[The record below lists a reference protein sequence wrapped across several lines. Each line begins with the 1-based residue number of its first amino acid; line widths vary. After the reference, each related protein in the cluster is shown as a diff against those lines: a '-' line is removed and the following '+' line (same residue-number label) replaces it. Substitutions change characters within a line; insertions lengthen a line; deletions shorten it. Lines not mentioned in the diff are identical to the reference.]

1 MYSTFALALLAA
13 VATANNGQ
21 GHGRDPDFMN
31 WVAKNNKSFA
41 SIDEMDK
48 REKNFKASVYKVRD
62 LRHEHPKAR
71 FALNFF
77 ADLDDDEKKEYI
89 GLDESK
95 LKDRRLAAEE
105 DAGRQLRVVPSV
117 DWRTTGN
124 IGPVKNQGQC
134 GSCWSFN
141 ATTVLEAVKSIK
153 DSAGG
158 AFVAPVRLSEQEGV
172 DCSSSYGNNGCNGG
186 WPSNYW
192 NYARASGA
200 VKYSDYPYTARDDP
214 CTRTS
219 GMAVQTRVTSWSWVS
234 AND

>member
-41 SIDEMDK
+41 SIDDMDK

-62 LRHEHPKAR
+62 LRHEHPKAK

-77 ADLDDDEKKEYI
+77 ADLDDDEKKAYL
-89 GLDESK
+89 GLDESM

-105 DAGRQLRVVPSV
+105 DAGRQLQVVPSV

-124 IGPVKNQGQC
+124 IGPVKDQGSC
-134 GSCWSFN
+134 GSCWSFTG
-141 ATTVLEAVKSIK
+141 TTVLEAVKSIK

-172 DCSSSYGNNGCNGG
+172 DCSDAYGN
-186 WPSNYW
+186 
-192 NYARASGA
+192 
-200 VKYSDYPYTARDDP
+200 
-214 CTRTS
+214 
-219 GMAVQTRVTSWSWVS
+219 
-234 AND
+234 